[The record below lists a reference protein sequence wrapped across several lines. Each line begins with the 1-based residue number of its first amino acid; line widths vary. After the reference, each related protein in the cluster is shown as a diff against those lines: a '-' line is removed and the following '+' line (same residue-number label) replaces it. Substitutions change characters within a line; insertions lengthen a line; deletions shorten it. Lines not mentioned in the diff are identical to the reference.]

1 MSNVEE
7 RLVDAST
14 EDVKLLKNE
23 YIYELLLEPGPYCSI
38 KPPKE
43 FQKLFETDFL
53 L

>member
-23 YIYELLLEPGPYCSI
+23 YIYELRLIEALLFASQHPI
-38 KPPKE
+38 KIE
-43 FQKLFETDFL
+43 DIQER
-53 L
+53 